1 MASAAG
7 LGALTPQ
14 QREIIE
20 LAAQGLTNREIAQR
34 MHLSPRTVQ
43 SHLHR
48 SFPKLGIAG
57 RLQLNA
63 VIPSAD
69 PLGQTATGSNS
80 SRQDHGR

>member
-1 MASAAG
+1 VASAAG

-57 RLQLNA
+57 RLQLHA
-63 VIPSAD
+63 VVTPAD
-69 PLGQTATGSNS
+69 PPGRTAVEPDSF
-80 SRQDHGR
+80 RQYRAR